1 MILIKYNEIM
11 NNVTVDPAMKSR
23 IMSSV
28 SAAIKEQKG
37 TSGDAGNT
45 ARPGAVKAP
54 ETRRTP
60 EVKKPP
66 EIKKTQGPA
75 KVTVIPQEEG
85 EAPVRV
91 KRKAR
96 KTPIVVISSIAAGI
110 LVIAGALF
118 VFGNMFGASKS
129 AAEAPAH
136 NAAMQWDSAAETE
149 AGYDSYAE
157 STAAPVEAEDI
168 NYAAGE
174 TRDYSY
180 DINNKNSLTAE
191 VTTVAGITVDLN
203 DDADEEKNDTRFDG
217 IAGSLPFDIKG
228 SGSGQFSETIT
239 EEVFFGNNGEKV
251 LLFTAPEGTD
261 MINVI
266 YLDNSPESTVSELLH
281 QNRAI
286 EGVDGTSPDGTTI
299 KLYRIAFGNVNELS
313 EGETSSDV
321 NAAVFTKNG
330 YTYLLIFSDIQPV
343 EVIGRVVDAV

>member
-1 MILIKYNEIM
+1 LIKYNEIM
-11 NNVTVDPAMKSR
+11 NNVTVDPEMKSR

-37 TSGDAGNT
+37 TSGGAGNT

-54 ETRRTP
+54 E
-60 EVKKPP
+60 
-66 EIKKTQGPA
+66 IKKTTGPA

-118 VFGNMFGASKS
+118 VFGNMFGSSKS
-129 AAEAPAH
+129 AAETAAH
-136 NAAMQWDSAAETE
+136 NAVVQWDSAAETE

-157 STAAPVEAEDI
+157 STAAPIEAEEI
-168 NYAAGE
+168 NYAAGD

-180 DINNKNSLTAE
+180 DVNNKNSLTAE
-191 VTTVAGITVDLN
+191 ITTVAGITIDL
-203 DDADEEKNDTRFDG
+203 DEDADGEKNDTRYDG
-217 IAGSLPFDIKG
+217 IAGALPFDIKG

-239 EEVFFGNNGEKV
+239 EKVFFGNNGEKV
-251 LLFTAPEGTD
+251 LMFTAPEGTD
-261 MINVI
+261 LINVI

-286 EGVDGTSPDGTTI
+286 EGVDGTTPDGTAI

-330 YTYLLIFSDIQPV
+330 YTYLIIFSDIQPV